1 MSDES
6 QETIIGIKQKIQSI
20 LSKLMS
26 DPQELTG
33 DGNKLTGDDN
43 NLIEKINKYKVAT
56 NLEELSK
63 EFSNVFESSRSDSGA
78 S

>member
-26 DPQELTG
+26 NTQELTG

-43 NLIEKINKYKVAT
+43 NLIEKIKKYKVAT
-56 NLEELSK
+56 HLEVLSK
-63 EFSNVFESSRSDSGA
+63 KFGNVSES
-78 S
+78 

>member
-1 MSDES
+1 MPAEP

-20 LSKLMS
+20 VSKLMS
-26 DPQELTG
+26 NTKELTE
-33 DGNKLTGDDN
+33 DDNKL
-43 NLIEKINKYKVAT
+43 IEQINKYRVAT

-63 EFSNVFESSRSDSGA
+63 EFSNVFESPRSVSGA